1 MNCLKYDPV
10 RQGASQN
17 FDELGFLPTPIII
30 HVLLSPLT
38 FKVAKHKLS
47 SHSSF
52 GFLLCFLAY
61 TEFVNKFGYI
71 DSQQKAFKLLY
82 TSSHLGM
89 LVKNTNSS
97 LGLTLE
103 IWGETKI
110 CALLVHVHCWGHY
123 KKCYRELFMFPFEK
137 R

>member
-1 MNCLKYDPV
+1 MNCLKYDLV

-30 HVLLSPLT
+30 HALLSPLT
-38 FKVAKHKLS
+38 FKVVKHNLS

-52 GFLLCFLAY
+52 GILVCFLAY

-71 DSQQKAFKLLY
+71 DSQQMAFKLLY
-82 TSSHLGM
+82 ASSHLGM
-89 LVKNTNSS
+89 LVKNTNFS

-110 CALLVHVHCWGHY
+110 NVH
-123 KKCYRELFMFPFEK
+123 FQ
-137 R
+137 